1 MKSCIPN
8 GTSINPK
15 THHTKFYC
23 KGLNF
28 NEWKFA
34 LIFYTFANSLIK

>member
-28 NEWKFA
+28 NEGNLPEYFI
-34 LIFYTFANSLIK
+34 LLQIH